1 MSISSLKNNPAA
13 LLNLV
18 SQLAG
23 GAQGAAK
30 TTQGQGMGKLDN
42 ALQLLQSVTQ
52 LAGALQKL
60 QAGLNG
66 QDGFSA
72 GAKPAGASP
81 AAGGAPG
88 AANPVQQ
95 LGEIIKGLLQALQGG
110 QTAGQGAPAAGGQA
124 PAAGGQ
130 APAAGGQ
137 APMQGGPAAGGPAAG
152 GQALPFDAAAGLLS
166 NLKEQQGALL
176 GKIAEGVSKGT
187 ITPKELGQLMQGV
200 QQLAQATKAASADGK
215 ITTGEAMNLS
225 KLATDNVLNLKSSF
239 ENGAKAPLAALNP
252 MAQAAAQQLTAMSQ
266 GVQQGRI
273 NNAELGQLAQG
284 QGALADAASK
294 ATSFG
299 DAAKLQVAQ
308 QLLGAQVQLARLG
321 NVSA

>member
-110 QTAGQGAPAAGGQA
+110 QTAGQGA